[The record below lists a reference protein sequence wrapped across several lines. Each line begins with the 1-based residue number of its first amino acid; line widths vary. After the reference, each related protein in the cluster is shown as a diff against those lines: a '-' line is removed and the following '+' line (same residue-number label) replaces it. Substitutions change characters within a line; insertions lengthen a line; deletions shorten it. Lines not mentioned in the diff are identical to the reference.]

1 MLEEAVC
8 VWCNQEQSML
18 QFQRESWSSWHR
30 FFFIPECLH
39 PSLFQSR
46 PQTNTA
52 LSLMRLMHHCLRTT
66 KIIFHLHF
74 TITINHCFSYC
85 ISNHEQRDKPQR
97 CAAHVCRLRSG
108 CSVRCAEAQTP
119 RPRLHNITEIMTEIM
134 NTVIITEITDI
145 LRDHRDH
152 HNTPGGRVRNQAHQR
167 NTEIWLTTYSLSLSH
182 PIIWLYYQSRNKR
195 IQKMQLK

>member
-8 VWCNQEQSML
+8 VWCNQEQRTL

-52 LSLMRLMHHCLRTT
+52 LSLMRLMHLCLRTT

-85 ISNHEQRDKPQR
+85 ISNQGQTSK
-97 CAAHVCRLRSG
+97 VCSTCLQT
-108 CSVRCAEAQTP
+108 SVRLFSPLRRGSDAATPSAQ
-119 RPRLHNITEIMTEIM
+119 H
-134 NTVIITEITDI
+134 
-145 LRDHRDH
+145 HRDH
-152 HNTPGGRVRNQAHQR
+152 EHSHQR
-167 NTEIWLTTYSLSLSH
+167 SWQRSSQHSRGPCQKSSSPKEHRDMTHHWLSLSH

>member
-52 LSLMRLMHHCLRTT
+52 LSLMRLMHLCLRTT
-66 KIIFHLHF
+66 KIIFHFHF

-85 ISNHEQRDKPQR
+85 ISIHEQWDKPQR

-108 CSVRCAEAQTP
+108 CSVHCAEAQTP
-119 RPRLHNITEIMTEIM
+119 RPRLHNITEIM
-134 NTVIITEITDI
+134 NTVI
-145 LRDHRDH
+145 RDHDRDH

-167 NTEIWLTTYSLSLSH
+167 NTEIWLTTDSLSH
-182 PIIWLYYQSRNKR
+182 ILLFDFIISPEINVYRKCNWNKSY
-195 IQKMQLK
+195 K